1 MRQRLCDDME
11 PMASCTT
18 CGTTL
23 KTSSKFCSACGTL
36 VKPEPE
42 ALLART
48 EKDRVD
54 PLASTAP
61 ASFSPARKLL
71 ADAGSHE
78 SGVSP
83 KAETGF
89 QVALQDPL
97 AAPAPSATP
106 AQNPAPKPRS
116 VRGQTAP
123 LASIGRPAP
132 QPVRSPQ
139 AGPPVSVAMALGARV
154 LVQWANGQKYPGVVE
169 QLVGLQCLVRFD
181 TGERRWVEAR
191 YVLPAC

>member
-1 MRQRLCDDME
+1 
-11 PMASCTT
+11 MASCTV

-23 KTSSKFCSACGTL
+23 KTSSRFCSACGTL
-36 VKPEPE
+36 VKAEPE
-42 ALLART
+42 ALLVRT
-48 EKDRVD
+48 DKDRVD

-71 ADAGSHE
+71 ANAASGE

-89 QVALQDPL
+89 QVPLRDPL
-97 AAPAPSATP
+97 AAPALPATP
-106 AQNPAPKPRS
+106 AASLQNPATKPRPM
-116 VRGQTAP
+116 RGQTAP
-123 LASIGRPAP
+123 LASVGRPPAQPGRSAHAGVPVAP
-132 QPVRSPQ
+132 T
-139 AGPPVSVAMALGARV
+139 VAMALGARV

-169 QLVGLQCLVRFD
+169 QLAGLQCLVRFD

-191 YVLPAC
+191 YVLPA